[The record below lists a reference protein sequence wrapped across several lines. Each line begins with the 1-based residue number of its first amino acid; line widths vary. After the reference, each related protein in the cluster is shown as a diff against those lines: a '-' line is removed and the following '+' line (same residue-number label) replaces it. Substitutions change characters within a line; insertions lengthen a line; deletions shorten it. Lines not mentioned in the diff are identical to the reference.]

1 MTLSWSLSNEEPIIS
16 NNMQEPTE
24 GNFCCHEQPHLHQ
37 HGAQQEEHPRHQHC
51 LHVHQGDILSFQN
64 NKFKEEN
71 DKFAC
76 QDKIAVICLVYG
88 PNKIPTPVSDTVY

>member
-1 MTLSWSLSNEEPIIS
+1 MTFSWSLSNEEPIIS

-51 LHVHQGDILSFQN
+51 LHVHKGNILFL
-64 NKFKEEN
+64 EEVKKGKN
-71 DKFAC
+71 HVKI
-76 QDKIAVICLVYG
+76 KIAVICLVYG
-88 PNKIPTPVSDTVY
+88 PNKIPTPESDTVY